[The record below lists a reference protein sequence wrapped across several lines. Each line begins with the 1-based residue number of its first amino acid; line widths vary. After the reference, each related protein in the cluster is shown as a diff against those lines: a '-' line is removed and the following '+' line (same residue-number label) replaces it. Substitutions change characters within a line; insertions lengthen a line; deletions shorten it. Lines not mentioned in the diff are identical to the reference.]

1 MSMDYVK
8 QFQNNDIYV
17 TANWNLILKNNV
29 LSIIMYKFSTFT
41 INQFQIKHIS
51 KLKIKTYFKAQKWI
65 INLKKNIIK

>member
-41 INQFQIKHIS
+41 INQF
-51 KLKIKTYFKAQKWI
+51 
-65 INLKKNIIK
+65 